1 MEQEG
6 RMIGCV
12 VRMEMPKEGCHTCD
26 ARCVSALYGY
36 ICGIT
41 RKNVIP
47 FLGKKN
53 RPDWCPIICQL
64 PEGHGRLVDA
74 DAYSAE
80 MKDRQDAA
88 WKWRNEAIAE
98 EDELKL
104 ARAEGA
110 FSAFVEAKLTWD
122 KQVTIVPAERSEK

>member
-1 MEQEG
+1 MSE
-6 RMIGCV
+6 CV

-36 ICGIT
+36 ICGIE

-53 RPDWCPIICQL
+53 RPDWCPIVCPL

-74 DAYSAE
+74 DYYAKTHAGGE
-80 MKDRQDAA
+80 M
-88 WKWRNEAIAE
+88 
-98 EDELKL
+98 LK
-104 ARAEGA
+104 
-110 FSAFVEAKLTWD
+110 FAK
-122 KQVTIVPAERSEK
+122 TIVPAERSET